1 VTLAMTFRRRIVL
14 LTALAVAAAIVA
26 ASVVTYVLVR
36 HNLRSQIDSSLNG
49 LVPRVL
55 VMQEA
60 AGGSAGPARPVTGQ
74 AGQRVFH
81 RVLSTRGDS
90 VVLPTSKLG
99 GPTAIVQSV
108 AAVSGR
114 AGPPA
119 GAKVPITPAVRRVAA
134 GKAAPF
140 YRDATVDGVRLRI
153 FTTKDA
159 AGNAIQVARPLTEV
173 DHTLSQLRVVLA
185 VVALVGA
192 LVAGLLGLL
201 VARGVLRPVAR
212 LTRATEDVSETLDL
226 SHRIDETGGDEL
238 GRLAHSF
245 NTMLAALDES
255 RDAQRQLVADA
266 SHELRTPLTSIRA
279 NIELL
284 QRAPSLDDDERRA
297 MLRTA
302 DAQLR
307 ELTIL
312 VGDLVDLARPTGQPV
327 EEPQRLRLDL
337 LVEEVVERSGRHT
350 SDVDVRV
357 RVQPT
362 EVVGSASRL
371 HRAVANLLDNA
382 IKWSPP
388 LGVVEVVVADG
399 EVTVRDHGPGI
410 AAEDLPHVFDRFWRA
425 PDSRGLPGSG
435 LGLAIVRQV
444 AEVHGGV
451 AEAERADGGGT
462 LVRLRLPVAPAAP
475 LLAVS

>member
-1 VTLAMTFRRRIVL
+1 
-14 LTALAVAAAIVA
+14 
-26 ASVVTYVLVR
+26 
-36 HNLRSQIDSSLNG
+36 
-49 LVPRVL
+49 
-55 VMQEA
+55 
-60 AGGSAGPARPVTGQ
+60 
-74 AGQRVFH
+74 
-81 RVLSTRGDS
+81 
-90 VVLPTSKLG
+90 
-99 GPTAIVQSV
+99 
-108 AAVSGR
+108 
-114 AGPPA
+114 
-119 GAKVPITPAVRRVAA
+119 
-134 GKAAPF
+134 
-140 YRDATVDGVRLRI
+140 
-153 FTTKDA
+153 
-159 AGNAIQVARPLTEV
+159 
-173 DHTLSQLRVVLA
+173 
-185 VVALVGA
+185 
-192 LVAGLLGLL
+192 
-201 VARGVLRPVAR
+201 VAR

-245 NTMLAALDES
+245 NTMLAALDDS

-410 AAEDLPHVFDRFWRA
+410 AAEDLPHVFDRFCRA